1 MFGFNNKDNKNSN
14 GNQELSKTQMV
25 AKMFELQKK
34 LKEIEVEVEHKGHKI
49 KVNGK
54 QEVTSLIDSDGNQ
67 RNDLMKLIN
76 KAMSQSQ
83 HETAKL
89 MQSDGSILSSLK
101 NLPGI

>member
-1 MFGFNNKDNKNSN
+1 MFGFNNKENNSN
-14 GNQELSKTQMV
+14 NNQEMSKTQLV
-25 AKMFELQKK
+25 AKMFELQRK
-34 LKEIEVEVEHKGHKI
+34 LKDIEVEVEHKGYKI

-54 QEVTSLIDSDGNQ
+54 QEVISLIDLDGTE
-67 RNDLMKLIN
+67 RKDLIKLIN
-76 KAMSQSQ
+76 KGLSQSQ

>member
-1 MFGFNNKDNKNSN
+1 MFGFNNKENNSN
-14 GNQELSKTQMV
+14 SNQEMSKTQLV
-25 AKMFELQKK
+25 AKMFELQRK
-34 LKEIEVEVEHKGHKI
+34 LKDIEVEVEHKGYKI

-54 QEVTSLIDSDGNQ
+54 QEVTSLIDLDGTE
-67 RNDLMKLIN
+67 RKDLMKLIN
-76 KAMSQSQ
+76 KGLSQSQ